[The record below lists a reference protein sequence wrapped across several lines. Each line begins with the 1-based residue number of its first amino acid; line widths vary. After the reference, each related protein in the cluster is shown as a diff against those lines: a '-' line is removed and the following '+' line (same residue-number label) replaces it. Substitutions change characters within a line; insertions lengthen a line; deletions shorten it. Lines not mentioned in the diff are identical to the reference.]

1 MVQWRP
7 SSGRQSFRDAKH
19 LPRHI
24 LLTCCLDGITRLWC
38 EIDGG
43 RVKKAG
49 KERATDWKS
58 NRRSFCVAAVIEI
71 NQALNGFLGADI
83 SLTWAIEIGDIIKNS
98 EGTNQI
104 FTMRGY
110 KHDMAVRCE
119 WLIGVGPGMLVT
131 FWAIHCLD
139 DISPMRFP
147 RVTLWKRR
155 EKPGSWIVKFE
166 RPLAS

>member
-1 MVQWRP
+1 MVMGALDMQKPCCVILNPSQWF
-7 SSGRQSFRDAKH
+7 SGGHAQGESFRDAIH
-19 LPRHI
+19 PPRHI
-24 LLTCCLDGITRLWC
+24 LLTCCLDGTTRLWC

-104 FTMRGY
+104 FTM
-110 KHDMAVRCE
+110 
-119 WLIGVGPGMLVT
+119 
-131 FWAIHCLD
+131 
-139 DISPMRFP
+139 
-147 RVTLWKRR
+147 
-155 EKPGSWIVKFE
+155 
-166 RPLAS
+166 